1 MFWLLQFIY
10 FYSNK
15 GQTDDNF
22 DPLLNL
28 SRSYV
33 TGTARNTAIVR

>member
-1 MFWLLQFIY
+1 MSRWVPFIY
-10 FYSNK
+10 IYGNK
-15 GQTDDNF
+15 GQIDDNF
-22 DPLLNL
+22 DPLLDL